1 MKLLLRFLEA
11 IESLLNWAV
20 ANWVADWHH
29 RLVEYLDRLYGRQ
42 HTEDSTAC
50 LSTDEECVT
59 DYRSS
64 RTSEE
69 SEESVE

>member
-1 MKLLLRFLEA
+1 MYLLLLLLKA
-11 IESLLNWAV
+11 IQYL
-20 ANWVADWHH
+20 ANCFAGWLH
-29 RLVEYLDRLYGRQ
+29 RLAGYLERLSGRQ
-42 HTEDSTAC
+42 QTEDSTAC